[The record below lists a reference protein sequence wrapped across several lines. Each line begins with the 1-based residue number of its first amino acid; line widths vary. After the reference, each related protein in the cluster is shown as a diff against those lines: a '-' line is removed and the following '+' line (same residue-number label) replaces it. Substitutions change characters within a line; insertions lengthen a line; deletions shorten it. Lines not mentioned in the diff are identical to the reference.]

1 MDEDLETSDD
11 HTPPAGAAEFLEQLA
26 DDRRRRTEDD
36 LAIGELATERAPHRA
51 HPRLIPRRF
60 ARAASSLIAP
70 KGVPLRD
77 FALGLATVPRR
88 RR

>member
-1 MDEDLETSDD
+1 LLVHPGVDEDLETSDD
-11 HTPPAGAAEFLEQLA
+11 HTPPAGASEFLEELA
-26 DDRRRRTEDD
+26 RQTESD
-36 LAIGELATERAPHRA
+36 LIGELPTERLA

-60 ARAASSLIAP
+60 ARAASPLITT
-70 KGVPLRD
+70 GVPLRD